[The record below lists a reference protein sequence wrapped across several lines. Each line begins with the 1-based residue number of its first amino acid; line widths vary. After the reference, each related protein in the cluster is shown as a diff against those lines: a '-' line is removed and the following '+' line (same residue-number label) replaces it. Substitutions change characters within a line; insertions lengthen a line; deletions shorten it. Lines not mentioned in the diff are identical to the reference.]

1 MEAKAELGI
10 ETTVRVFSLKGKP
23 QFLKVVKT

>member
-10 ETTVRVFSLKGKP
+10 ETTVRVFFLKGKP
-23 QFLKVVKT
+23 RSLKVVKT